1 MIYSIPYVL
10 LIILFGVLAIYYH
23 NTEDS
28 SSKRTIR
35 IVCALILI
43 FFFGFRGYIC
53 DDWIAY
59 YPAFQK
65 CSPEYINFNPFEY
78 NIKWAFEPGF
88 TILMCLCKSIVD
100 DFQFFSFV
108 CTVINTFLLFRFFN
122 KRIDNLPLGI
132 ILYLCFGGY
141 IMNTNLMRNS
151 IAILIFINALEYIE
165 KRKPLQ
171 YFSLCLLALSFH
183 ISSICYF
190 PLYFFF
196 QRKYSKC
203 IYLGLF
209 AVGNIIFILRIPIF
223 ITIMSFVLG
232 DSEGKIQLMV
242 DGYTEKYDSSTTI
255 SIGYIERL
263 MTGLLIFC
271 YYDKLVKIRKENI
284 IFINAYI
291 VYFLMFFLL
300 SEFNIISLRM
310 SGLFTFAYWIIW
322 YDFLKCFSINNNK
335 KLYIAFV
342 TLYCIM
348 KMIGTTNMI
357 TSQYDN
363 ILFGSKSYEERL
375 YIHNRYSKN

>member
-1 MIYSIPYVL
+1 
-10 LIILFGVLAIYYH
+10 
-23 NTEDS
+23 
-28 SSKRTIR
+28 
-35 IVCALILI
+35 
-43 FFFGFRGYIC
+43 
-53 DDWIAY
+53 
-59 YPAFQK
+59 
-65 CSPEYINFNPFEY
+65 
-78 NIKWAFEPGF
+78 
-88 TILMCLCKSIVD
+88 
-100 DFQFFSFV
+100 
-108 CTVINTFLLFRFFN
+108 
-122 KRIDNLPLGI
+122 
-132 ILYLCFGGY
+132 
-141 IMNTNLMRNS
+141 
-151 IAILIFINALEYIE
+151 
-165 KRKPLQ
+165 
-171 YFSLCLLALSFH
+171 
-183 ISSICYF
+183 
-190 PLYFFF
+190 
-196 QRKYSKC
+196 
-203 IYLGLF
+203 
-209 AVGNIIFILRIPIF
+209 
-223 ITIMSFVLG
+223 MSFVLG